1 MTDIKEITTTV
12 LGDDDDTPVA
22 SIIDGKQEEEE
33 EEEEVEDT
41 TLLNEIKRA
50 GFSIG
55 FSEDRNKRC
64 RRTMEDAHAY
74 FYNFND
80 VEGQGYFAIFDGHAG
95 KQAAEWCGNQ
105 LHENLIDI
113 IKESPNMP
121 IQESLNKAFLKT
133 DSQLN
138 EKRGIPSGCTAI
150 VVLVRK
156 EKVKDENDNEI
167 EKRVLYSANVGD
179 ARAVLSRNGRALRL
193 SCDHKGSNIEEVQR
207 ITDAGGFVLN
217 ARVNGVLAVTR
228 SLGDYS
234 MKEWVIGSPYT
245 TRVVLDDDD
254 KFLIL
259 ACDGIWDVCTDEE
272 AVELIE
278 NVTDPQ
284 EASEVLL
291 KHALDNFSTDNL
303 SVLIVRFN
311 N

>member
-22 SIIDGKQEEEE
+22 SIIDGKEEEE
-33 EEEEVEDT
+33 EEEEEIEDT

-95 KQAAEWCGNQ
+95 KQAAEWCGAQ
-105 LHENLIDI
+105 LHENLIEI
-113 IKESPNMP
+113 FKESPNMP

-156 EKVKDENDNEI
+156 EK
-167 EKRVLYSANVGD
+167 RVLYSANVGD
-179 ARAVLSRNGRALRL
+179 ARAVLSRDGRALRL
-193 SCDHKGSNIEEVQR
+193 SCDHKGSNLEEVQR

-234 MKEWVIGSPYT
+234 MKEWVIGNPYT
-245 TRVVLDDDD
+245 TRVVLDDKDN
-254 KFLIL
+254 FLIL
-259 ACDGIWDVCTDEE
+259 ACDGIWDVCSDDE

-291 KHALDNFSTDNL
+291 RHALDNFSTDNL
-303 SVLIVRFN
+303 SVLIVRFHN
-311 N
+311 

>member
-1 MTDIKEITTTV
+1 MTEVKEITTTV
-12 LGDDDDTPVA
+12 IGEDDDTPVA
-22 SIIDGKQEEEE
+22 TIIDAKNTEE

-41 TLLNEIKRA
+41 TLSDEIKKA

-80 VEGQGYFAIFDGHAG
+80 VQGQGYFAIFDGHAG
-95 KQAAEWCGNQ
+95 KQAAEWCGKQ
-105 LHENLIDI
+105 LHENLIEI
-113 IKESPNMP
+113 FKESPNMP
-121 IQESLNKAFLKT
+121 IQEALNKAFLKT
-133 DSQLN
+133 DSQIN
-138 EKRGIPSGCTAI
+138 EKREIPSGCTAI
-150 VVLVRK
+150 VVFVRK
-156 EKVKDENDNEI
+156 EKIKDDDGNEV

-193 SCDHKGSNIEEVQR
+193 SCDHKGSNLEEVQR

-217 ARVNGVLAVTR
+217 ARVNGILAVTR

-234 MKEWVIGSPYT
+234 MKEWVIGNPYT
-245 TRVVLDDDD
+245 TRVVLNDND

-259 ACDGIWDVCTDEE
+259 ACDGIWDVCTDDE

-278 NVTDPQ
+278 NIADPQ

-291 KHALDNFSTDNL
+291 RHALDNFSTDNL
-303 SVLIVRFN
+303 SVLIVRFHE
-311 N
+311 